1 MHQTSKKK
9 TRQKEQLEAW
19 LMPKAISG
27 LKWKSSFVKPTAVP
41 EITHP
46 DLPAL
51 VKALS
56 GVEPEFE
63 LSANGNVKKNIPV
76 SGYILMGAKFFQAFV
91 TPRNLV
97 YAKAKQEEAAEMA
110 LTVPDVGLVKDLID
124 NAEETMN
131 LYTCKHSI
139 EFEELKDK
147 GLLNSACLEE
157 GIKEVKTA
165 FQIPKAVVRA

>member
-19 LMPKAISG
+19 LMPKAISV

-76 SGYILMGAKFFQAFV
+76 SRYILMGAKFFQAFV

-97 YAKAKQEEAAEMA
+97 YAKAKHIRKKQ
-110 LTVPDVGLVKDLID
+110 
-124 NAEETMN
+124 
-131 LYTCKHSI
+131 
-139 EFEELKDK
+139 
-147 GLLNSACLEE
+147 
-157 GIKEVKTA
+157 
-165 FQIPKAVVRA
+165 PKFSYPRV